1 MYVYVDDKYVYDNA
15 SSAEG
20 LSHWLKH
27 YQDLARAE
35 GRKVKIVIEWDYT
48 TRGSHGFAPVQD

>member
-1 MYVYVDDKYVYDNA
+1 MMYVYVDDVYVYDNA
-15 SSAEG
+15 SSPEG
-20 LSHWLKH
+20 LTHWLVH

-48 TRGSHGFAPVQD
+48 EGQK